1 MCTNGTWGSCRLQQ
15 ESEKGG
21 RASTGP
27 DGLDAPC
34 IRPRGRLR
42 LDVFLAVPN
51 YHVLMFHSLRSYN
64 YRQWAWGALVS
75 NVGTW
80 MQRIGQDWLVLTV
93 LTHHS
98 ATAVGTVMA
107 LQFGPALVLLP
118 LSGHAADHLDRRK
131 LLLVT
136 QGIAGLLALGL
147 GLVTLTGVVTL
158 WQVYGFAL
166 LLGCVTA
173 FDAPARQAFVSDLVD
188 DDILANAVALN
199 SASFNAA
206 RMVGPALAG
215 LLIAAVGEGWLFM
228 INAGTYAAMMASL
241 TLLRSNELLTEDRSS
256 GPRGGLLSGFHY
268 VRQRPDLVA
277 VLVMLFLLGTFGFNF
292 AIFISTMS
300 VTVFHGD
307 ASQYGLLSAAMAAGT
322 MCGSLLSA
330 RRSFPGMV
338 LMGGSAA
345 AFGVSLAVAAVM
357 PGPVLFAVMLFFVGL
372 AALTFMTASN
382 SMMQLTTERAMRGR
396 VLALRIAVVMGGT
409 PVGAPMVG
417 WVVDHAGTRW
427 ALGVGALAG
436 VASAGVALAYLVR
449 HRRLRMVRQAGRLRL
464 VIRPAQVDAAAVRV
478 AAGERVT

>member
-1 MCTNGTWGSCRLQQ
+1 MS
-15 ESEKGG
+15 S
-21 RASTGP
+21 
-27 DGLDAPC
+27 
-34 IRPRGRLR
+34 
-42 LDVFLAVPN
+42 
-51 YHVLMFHSLRSYN
+51 MFHALSSYN

-131 LLLVT
+131 LLLFT
-136 QGIAGLLALGL
+136 QGAAGLLALGL
-147 GLVTLTGVVTL
+147 GLVTLAGVVTL

-173 FDAPARQAFVSDLVD
+173 FDAPARQAFVSDLVS

-206 RMVGPALAG
+206 RMIGPAMAG
-215 LLIAAVGEGWLFM
+215 VLIAAFGEGWLFM
-228 INAGTYAAMMASL
+228 INACTYAAMMVSL
-241 TLLRSNELLTEDRSS
+241 GLLRSHELLGEDRSS
-256 GPRGGLLSGFHY
+256 RSRGSLFSGFHY

-300 VTVFHGD
+300 VTVFHGN

-322 MCGSLLSA
+322 MCGALLSA
-330 RRSFPGMV
+330 RRPFPGMV
-338 LMGGSAA
+338 LMGASAGS
-345 AFGVSLAVAAVM
+345 FGVSVALAAVM
-357 PGPVLFAVMLFFVGL
+357 PGPVSFAAALFFVGL

-409 PVGAPMVG
+409 PLGAPMVG
-417 WVVDHAGTRW
+417 WMVDHAGARW
-427 ALGVGALAG
+427 ALGVGALSG
-436 VASAGVALAYLVR
+436 VASAGVAVAYLVR
-449 HRRLRMVRQAGRLRL
+449 HRGLRMVRREGRLRL
-464 VIRPAQVDAAAVRV
+464 VIQPSPRALTSVRV

>member
-1 MCTNGTWGSCRLQQ
+1 
-15 ESEKGG
+15 
-21 RASTGP
+21 
-27 DGLDAPC
+27 
-34 IRPRGRLR
+34 
-42 LDVFLAVPN
+42 
-51 YHVLMFHSLRSYN
+51 MFHSLRSYN
-64 YRQWAWGALVS
+64 YRQWSWGALVS

-107 LQFGPALVLLP
+107 LQFGPALLLLP
-118 LSGHAADHLDRRK
+118 LSGYAADHLDRRK

-136 QGIAGLLALGL
+136 QGVAGLLALGL
-147 GLVTLTGVVTL
+147 GVVTLTGVVQL

-166 LLGCVTA
+166 LLGIVTA

-188 DDILANAVALN
+188 DDILSNAVALN

-206 RMVGPALAG
+206 RMVGPAIAG
-215 LLIAAVGEGWLFM
+215 VLIAVVGEGWLF
-228 INAGTYAAMMASL
+228 IVNAGTYALMMVAL
-241 TLLRSNELLTEDRSS
+241 GRLRVHELLVEEKPQRT
-256 GPRGGLLSGFHY
+256 RGGYLSGFHY
-268 VRQRPDLVA
+268 VWQRPDLMA

-300 VTVFHGD
+300 VTVFHGG

-322 MCGSLLSA
+322 MCGALLSA
-330 RRSFPGMV
+330 RRPFPGML
-338 LMGGSAA
+338 LMGASAA
-345 AFGVSLAVAAVM
+345 GFGVSVALAAMM
-357 PGPVLFAVMLFFVGL
+357 PNAMLFAVVLFFVGL

-409 PVGAPMVG
+409 PAGAPMVG
-417 WVVDHAGTRW
+417 WVVDHFGARW
-427 ALGVGALAG
+427 ALGVGGLSG
-436 VASAGVALAYLVR
+436 VVSAGVALAYLIKYRNMRLVR
-449 HRRLRMVRQAGRLRL
+449 EGGRLRL
-464 VIRPAQVDAAAVRV
+464 RMQPSPWGVTSVRV